1 MYMQSKFSSEFS
13 PTTHIDI
20 FFGLLLLLILVVHLL
35 VLLLFLFLVMFDEF
49 IQKATECVDPHRHG
63 ERSIGP
69 LQFHLGLQG
78 QGELGQQISVWQMNL
93 SFLSKKNLLFIFLLR
108 FVNYEK
114 INFHVLNSISTNN
127 YSDF

>member
-1 MYMQSKFSSEFS
+1 MDYLSYVHAIKVFIQVFSDYS
-13 PTTHIDI
+13 HRHL
-20 FFGLLLLLILVVHLL
+20 FGLLLLLILVVHLL

-63 ERSIGP
+63 ERSVGP
-69 LQFHLGLQG
+69 LQFHLSLQG

-114 INFHVLNSISTNN
+114 N
-127 YSDF
+127 

>member
-1 MYMQSKFSSEFS
+1 
-13 PTTHIDI
+13 
-20 FFGLLLLLILVVHLL
+20 
-35 VLLLFLFLVMFDEF
+35 MFDEF

-93 SFLSKKNLLFIFLLR
+93 SFLSKKNLHFIFLLR

-114 INFHVLNSISTNN
+114 N
-127 YSDF
+127 